1 MKKCSES
8 DVDIYVNTMIL
19 GGGGDLCELWKT
31 RSFVAKVAFSYQ
43 ILIEVLFLLQKKP
56 VLNQKKNN
64 KTIATYTIA
73 IL

>member
-8 DVDIYVNTMIL
+8 DVDIYVNTMIWG

-56 VLNQKKNN
+56 VLNQKKIT
-64 KTIATYTIA
+64 KPSQL

>member
-8 DVDIYVNTMIL
+8 DVDIYVNTMIW
-19 GGGGDLCELWKT
+19 GGGVIYASYKKT

-56 VLNQKKNN
+56 VLNQKKIT
-64 KTIATYTIA
+64 KPSQL